1 MHHDALVNR
10 LLVYQREGSFVTLF
24 GKNSFRRLV
33 LNYIETVGEHIGYS
47 CNSQASHFG
56 RKFLYAKSFKF

>member
-10 LLVYQREGSFVTLF
+10 LLVYQRERSFVTLF

-33 LNYIETVGEHIGYS
+33 VNHIETVGEHIATHTFRY
-47 CNSQASHFG
+47 
-56 RKFLYAKSFKF
+56 LKSIILSLIR